1 MPEYTAFDN
10 LDGDLT
16 ADVELSG
23 LSEVNIDA
31 VGDYQIIFSVT
42 DTSGNQAQLALTVRV
57 EPPAYSLNGTAIDGY
72 LVGAKVIF
80 DVDGDGIS
88 DLSSDSYTQENGEF
102 SLSFTE
108 EEILQFDL
116 NSNGVLDSN
125 EGRIMVSGGVD
136 SSTGES
142 FSGVLLSDP
151 NASVVTPI
159 TSLMVGLM
167 DSGMEKTT
175 AEQTLSSTFGLSQD
189 LDLTSYD
196 PYENSAMGEE
206 ASSDV
211 LIAGARIATLMKQ
224 TEAFIHSLKGDSY
237 ESGEASAE
245 LISVLA
251 QKITEQNVNP
261 LDSGVEEILN
271 QVIST
276 EVSNNLYTTE
286 EVADFVEIVQISD
299 SLHKTLKDSNISPA
313 EVAAE
318 VAKQQLAVKQDVL
331 DVLEDISSG
340 SGTIQSISSTL
351 TLESLQASTQNFLEV
366 NLFAPNANDFIY
378 VFDGDG
384 FSSNQEFYSL
394 GAVDLDGDEITYSI
408 LSGNLDSDE
417 DGISFLQ
424 INSSGSL
431 VLQDPDEIENL
442 ISQKVNLSISLS
454 DSNGKSKTVLGTIK
468 IDNALVMESEST
480 STESWMSSSWFGSF
494 HKTGGPWI
502 YHQKL
507 GWQYVY
513 KLPSGGY
520 WFWDKIGGFW
530 WWSSAESFPYA
541 FDYSSNDWIYFNLD
555 SAPLNLY
562 DFKIGGWRNR

>member
-1 MPEYTAFDN
+1 
-10 LDGDLT
+10 
-16 ADVELSG
+16 
-23 LSEVNIDA
+23 
-31 VGDYQIIFSVT
+31 
-42 DTSGNQAQLALTVRV
+42 
-57 EPPAYSLNGTAIDGY
+57 
-72 LVGAKVIF
+72 
-80 DVDGDGIS
+80 
-88 DLSSDSYTQENGEF
+88 
-102 SLSFTE
+102 
-108 EEILQFDL
+108 
-116 NSNGVLDSN
+116 
-125 EGRIMVSGGVD
+125 
-136 SSTGES
+136 
-142 FSGVLLSDP
+142 
-151 NASVVTPI
+151 
-159 TSLMVGLM
+159 
-167 DSGMEKTT
+167 
-175 AEQTLSSTFGLSQD
+175 
-189 LDLTSYD
+189 
-196 PYENSAMGEE
+196 
-206 ASSDV
+206 
-211 LIAGARIATLMKQ
+211 MKQ

-442 ISQKVNLSISLS
+442 ISQKVTLSISLS

-507 GWQYVY
+507 GWQYAVSY
-513 KLPSGGY
+513 THLTLPT
-520 WFWDKIGGFW
+520 I
-530 WWSSAESFPYA
+530 
-541 FDYSSNDWIYFNLD
+541 L
-555 SAPLNLY
+555 
-562 DFKIGGWRNR
+562 RV

>member
-1 MPEYTAFDN
+1 MKFD
-10 LDGDLT
+10 
-16 ADVELSG
+16 
-23 LSEVNIDA
+23 
-31 VGDYQIIFSVT
+31 
-42 DTSGNQAQLALTVRV
+42 
-57 EPPAYSLNGTAIDGY
+57 
-72 LVGAKVIF
+72 
-80 DVDGDGIS
+80 
-88 DLSSDSYTQENGEF
+88 
-102 SLSFTE
+102 
-108 EEILQFDL
+108 
-116 NSNGVLDSN
+116 
-125 EGRIMVSGGVD
+125 
-136 SSTGES
+136 
-142 FSGVLLSDP
+142 
-151 NASVVTPI
+151 
-159 TSLMVGLM
+159 
-167 DSGMEKTT
+167 
-175 AEQTLSSTFGLSQD
+175 
-189 LDLTSYD
+189 
-196 PYENSAMGEE
+196 
-206 ASSDV
+206 
-211 LIAGARIATLMKQ
+211 
-224 TEAFIHSLKGDSY
+224 
-237 ESGEASAE
+237 
-245 LISVLA
+245 
-251 QKITEQNVNP
+251 
-261 LDSGVEEILN
+261 
-271 QVIST
+271 
-276 EVSNNLYTTE
+276 
-286 EVADFVEIVQISD
+286 
-299 SLHKTLKDSNISPA
+299 
-313 EVAAE
+313 
-318 VAKQQLAVKQDVL
+318 
-331 DVLEDISSG
+331 
-340 SGTIQSISSTL
+340 
-351 TLESLQASTQNFLEV
+351 
-366 NLFAPNANDFIY
+366 

>member
-1 MPEYTAFDN
+1 M
-10 LDGDLT
+10 
-16 ADVELSG
+16 
-23 LSEVNIDA
+23 
-31 VGDYQIIFSVT
+31 
-42 DTSGNQAQLALTVRV
+42 
-57 EPPAYSLNGTAIDGY
+57 
-72 LVGAKVIF
+72 
-80 DVDGDGIS
+80 
-88 DLSSDSYTQENGEF
+88 
-102 SLSFTE
+102 
-108 EEILQFDL
+108 
-116 NSNGVLDSN
+116 
-125 EGRIMVSGGVD
+125 
-136 SSTGES
+136 
-142 FSGVLLSDP
+142 
-151 NASVVTPI
+151 
-159 TSLMVGLM
+159 
-167 DSGMEKTT
+167 
-175 AEQTLSSTFGLSQD
+175 
-189 LDLTSYD
+189 
-196 PYENSAMGEE
+196 
-206 ASSDV
+206 
-211 LIAGARIATLMKQ
+211 
-224 TEAFIHSLKGDSY
+224 
-237 ESGEASAE
+237 
-245 LISVLA
+245 
-251 QKITEQNVNP
+251 
-261 LDSGVEEILN
+261 
-271 QVIST
+271 
-276 EVSNNLYTTE
+276 
-286 EVADFVEIVQISD
+286 
-299 SLHKTLKDSNISPA
+299 
-313 EVAAE
+313 
-318 VAKQQLAVKQDVL
+318 

-494 HKTGGPWI
+494 HKTGESPWI